1 MWAGTFGGGVSCF
14 SGDIWYTMSQADG
27 LASSNV
33 GAIISSKG
41 KILLGGNKG
50 LSIFEEN
57 NTQFAL
63 KFDKILTPKERF
75 LFKLL

>member
-1 MWAGTFGGGVSCF
+1 
-14 SGDIWYTMSQADG
+14 MSQADG

-41 KILLGGNKG
+41 KILLGGNNG

-57 NTQFAL
+57 DAPFAM
-63 KFDKILTPKERF
+63 KFDKILTPKAEIP
-75 LFKLL
+75 FKFYEHFGRNY